1 MRQYTKS
8 GSAGGRMVQLHET
21 ALTIGYLHDA
31 LAFKREGYQHIV
43 MSTPSEGTG
52 YEIGAVA
59 IIKGAKE
66 MDAAKKFVDFVLT
79 PECQEIGQTVNAL
92 QFLTNPK
99 ARPPKEVESI
109 KNAKLI
115 VQDDAWS
122 GAHRSEFLDKFN
134 MLTKTTPPKK

>member
-1 MRQYTKS
+1 MS
-8 GSAGGRMVQLHET
+8 G
-21 ALTIGYLHDA
+21 
-31 LAFKREGYQHIV
+31 K
-43 MSTPSEGTG
+43 
-52 YEIGAVA
+52 
-59 IIKGAKE
+59 
-66 MDAAKKFVDFVLT
+66 
-79 PECQEIGQTVNAL
+79 
-92 QFLTNPK
+92 FLTNPN